1 MLKKI
6 LAEANTCNDFYRK
19 RHNKKKTLTRKLGIH
34 FGQCNLQLK
43 SSRQK
48 FAAEVVTTELN

>member
-19 RHNKKKTLTRKLGIH
+19 RHNKKKHLPASWEFTSASV
-34 FGQCNLQLK
+34 NLQLK